1 MKITVKTL
9 QKMKDEGKKITAL
22 TAYET
27 LFAGFLES
35 AEIDFILVGD
45 SAGMVF
51 AGHSTTIPVTMED
64 MIYHTQ
70 SVKRAVKN
78 ALLVT
83 DMPFMSYQVS
93 SEEALRNAGR
103 LVKEGGAEAV
113 KLEGGKA
120 VASQVKACVEA
131 GIPVMGHLGMTP
143 QSVNK
148 FGGFKTQG
156 KNSEDAKKLK
166 EDALAIEEAGAFAL
180 VLEKI
185 PAELAKEITKMLHI
199 PTIGIGA
206 GAHTDGQ
213 ILVTQDMLGMFQEFK
228 PKFVRLYAKL
238 AEDIRTAVSRYADDV
253 RKGTFP
259 SEEESY

>member
-9 QKMKDEGKKITAL
+9 QKMKKAGEKITAL

-27 LFAGFLES
+27 LFAGFIDS
-35 AEIDFILVGD
+35 AGVDVILVGD

-51 AGHSTTIPVTMED
+51 AGHQTTIPVTMEH
-64 MIYHTQ
+64 MIYHAQ

-78 ALLVT
+78 TLLVV
-83 DMPFMSYQVS
+83 DMPFMSYQIGR
-93 SEEALRNAGR
+93 EEALRNAGR

-113 KLEGGKA
+113 KLEGGKEFSA
-120 VASQVKACVEA
+120 QVKACVEA

-148 FGGFKTQG
+148 FGGFTTQG
-156 KNSEDAKKLK
+156 KSAEEAQKLK
-166 EDALAIEEAGAFAL
+166 DDALAIQDAGAFSI

-185 PAELAKEITKMLHI
+185 PAQLAKEITEMLHI

-206 GAHTDGQ
+206 GVHTDGQ
-213 ILVTQDMLGMFQEFK
+213 ILVTQDMLGMYEEFK
-228 PKFVRLYAKL
+228 PKFVRLYATL
-238 AEDIRTAVSRYADDV
+238 AEDIRAAVSRYADDV
-253 RKGTFP
+253 RKGEFP
-259 SEEESY
+259 SDKESY